1 MSDFKKEYEAC
12 TLCARACGVN
22 RYEKAGACGMTAD
35 AYVSRAALHM
45 WEEPIISGDRG
56 SGTVFFSGCSLSC
69 IFCQNKEISRGMV
82 GVTASVEKIAEIMMK
97 LESDGAHNIN
107 FVTPT
112 HFVPTVI
119 DSVARARELGLTLP
133 IVYNTSSYES
143 VKTIRMLDSAVDIYL
158 ADYKYN
164 LPKTAKLY
172 SNAENYPEA
181 ARAAIAEMVKQKGS
195 PVIKDGIMQ
204 SGVIVR
210 ILLLPGHVAEAKL
223 SVKYLY
229 EAYGDSIYLSLMSQY
244 TPMRDMP
251 TPLDR
256 RVTRAEYDELVDYAL
271 SKGVKLAFIQDGSAA
286 EESFIPPFDL
296 TGCL

>member
-1 MSDFKKEYEAC
+1 
-12 TLCARACGVN
+12 
-22 RYEKAGACGMTAD
+22 MTAD
-35 AYVSRAALHM
+35 TYISRAALHM
-45 WEEPIISGDRG
+45 WEEPIISGTRG

-69 IFCQNKEISRGMV
+69 VFCQNKEISRAKV
-82 GVTASVEKIAEIMMK
+82 GVPVTDDRLAEIMLK
-97 LESDGAHNIN
+97 LRDDGAHNIN

-112 HFVPTVI
+112 HFVPSIISATKK
-119 DSVARARELGLTLP
+119 ARESGLTLP

-143 VKTIRMLDSAVDIYL
+143 VKTVGMLASTVDIYL

-172 SNAENYPEA
+172 SNAENYPDA
-181 ARAAIAEMVKQKGS
+181 ARRAIAEMVKQKGS
-195 PVIKDGIMQ
+195 AVIKDGLMQ

-229 EAYGDSIYLSLMSQY
+229 ETYGDSIYLSLMSQY
-244 TPMRDMP
+244 TPMPGMTP
-251 TPLDR
+251 PLDR
-256 RVTRAEYDELVDYAL
+256 RVTRREYDELVDYAL
-271 SKGVKLAFIQDGSAA
+271 AKGIKNAFIQDGSAA

>member
-1 MSDFKKEYEAC
+1 MSDLKKIYTDC
-12 TLCARACGVN
+12 TLCERRCGVN
-22 RYEKAGACGMTAD
+22 RYEVTGACGMTAD
-35 AYVSRAALHM
+35 TYISRAALHM
-45 WEEPIISGDRG
+45 WEEPIISGNSG
-56 SGTVFFSGCSLSC
+56 SGTIFFSGCSLSC
-69 IFCQNKEISRGMV
+69 MFCQNKEISRGRV
-82 GVTASVEKIAEIMMK
+82 GVKVSDERLAEIMLR

-119 DSVARARELGLTLP
+119 EATARARELGLTLP

-143 VKTIRMLDSAVDIYL
+143 VKTIGMLGSTVDIYL

-164 LPKTAKLY
+164 LSKTAKAY
-172 SNAENYPEA
+172 SKAENYPVA
-181 ARAAIAEMVKQKGS
+181 ARAAIAEMVKQKGA
-195 PVIKDGIMQ
+195 PVIKDGLMQ

-244 TPMRDMP
+244 TPMPNMP
-251 TPLDR
+251 RPLDR
-256 RVTRAEYDELVDYAL
+256 TVTRAEYAELVDYAVG
-271 SKGVKLAFIQDGSAA
+271 KGITRAFVQDGKAA
-286 EESFIPPFDL
+286 SESFIPAFDL
-296 TGCL
+296 TGV